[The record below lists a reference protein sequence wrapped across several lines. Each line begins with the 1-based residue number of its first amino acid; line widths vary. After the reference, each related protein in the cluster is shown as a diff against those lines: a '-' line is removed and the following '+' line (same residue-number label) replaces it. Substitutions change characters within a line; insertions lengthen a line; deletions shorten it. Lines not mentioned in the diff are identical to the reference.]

1 MARLAQGWQRADR
14 GPLTTIPAT
23 VTDIDP
29 TPVSVAPRPLAGLAA
44 GVPALLHQPGQGSL
58 IVLALAGV
66 LSVVAITLA
75 LLGQQRIKSLE
86 QELVRRQQDSQGQ
99 AIEAHA
105 LAKQAQDMAR
115 AADAKVAVLDARVA
129 ETALQRTQLE
139 DLIQQL
145 SRSRDENVLA
155 DLDAAVRV
163 AVQQSAITGNAE
175 PLAAALRQADE
186 RLSRINQPRLERVR
200 RALARDLDRVRAVS
214 VTDIASLTIKLDE
227 AVRTVD
233 ELPLLSQPERRASVL
248 AARPGA
254 AAAAAAASA
263 PAPAVGADPASWL
276 PWVQAAWSGVG
287 NRAWAEARSLV
298 RVTRIDRPEAMLLAP
313 DQAWFLRENLK
324 LRLLNARLA
333 LLSRQFDTAQAD
345 LRDVQTTLERYF
357 DTSARRVA
365 LTSELVRQVGGQAR
379 QLNLPRPDETLA
391 ALAAAQAGR

>member
-1 MARLAQGWQRADR
+1 MARLATGWQRADR

-254 AAAAAAASA
+254 AAASATAST

-276 PWVQAAWSGVG
+276 PWVQATWSGVG
-287 NRAWAEARSLV
+287 DRAWAEAKSLV